1 MQMISSAT
9 VIRMKGEGLTVFEQ
23 DIVNKEIQK
32 MQQQHRD
39 ELAAQKRMTQMAESS
54 VSRKNRE
61 KLAQFEKA
69 EQKEIGKLMIA
80 WAMVWYFA
88 DCIVKGIDNAVWAI
102 EDACVSAHKRFKR
115 MQKKVRKARNR
126 VLNKL
131 IAKGVE
137 KGWIVVVKE
146 K

>member
-1 MQMISSAT
+1 MNRIATAT
-9 VIRMKGEGLTVFEQ
+9 VIKTQGQGLTVFEQ
-23 DIVNKEIQK
+23 GIVNREIQRMQEEQKAALEAERK
-32 MQQQHRD
+32 MTRIV
-39 ELAAQKRMTQMAESS
+39 ESS

-102 EDACVSAHKRFKR
+102 EDACVSAYKRFKR
-115 MQKKVRKARNR
+115 MQKRVRKARNR

-137 KGWIVVVKE
+137 KGWIVIRND
-146 K
+146 

>member
-1 MQMISSAT
+1 MNRIATAT
-9 VIRMKGEGLTVFEQ
+9 VIKTQGQGLTVFEQ
-23 DIVNKEIQK
+23 GIVNREIQRMQEEQRAALEAERK
-32 MQQQHRD
+32 MTRIV
-39 ELAAQKRMTQMAESS
+39 ESS

-88 DCIVKGIDNAVWAI
+88 DCIAKGIQEAVWTV
-102 EDACVSAHKRFKR
+102 EDFTVSAHKRFKR

-137 KGWIVVVKE
+137 KGWIVVRDE
-146 K
+146 

>member
-1 MQMISSAT
+1 MQRIATAT
-9 VIRMKGEGLTVFEQ
+9 VIKTQGQGLTVFEQ
-23 DIVNKEIQK
+23 GIVNREIQRMQEEQKAALEAERK
-32 MQQQHRD
+32 MTRIV
-39 ELAAQKRMTQMAESS
+39 ESS

-69 EQKEIGKLMIA
+69 EQKKIGKLMIV

-88 DCIVKGIDNAVWAI
+88 DCIVKGIEEAVWTV

-126 VLNKL
+126 MLNKL

-137 KGWIVVVKE
+137 KGWIVIRND
-146 K
+146 